1 MNQTSEDAIKA
12 LTLANNI
19 YRAALK
25 ADSNDA
31 TMHRTYLEG
40 RGFIAESLSFFGVGY
55 CSGRDAISRLVEFN
69 LMEQAIEVGLA
80 CQFDDKAPYERFWK
94 RITFPLRRV
103 QDGKIIAIG
112 GRSLNPEKSK
122 YVNSPESE
130 LFKKRNNLYGLW
142 QARKHI
148 IENGYAVLCE
158 GYLDVIGLWQ
168 IGVRN
173 AVAPMGTALAQEQI
187 NLLRNYTNSVL
198 ICMDGDNAGK
208 ESMLKSHGLLAKNN
222 FKTKARILPGGKD
235 PGELALSSPNDMLA
249 LASWSSGR

>member
-25 ADSNDA
+25 ADSHDA
-31 TMHRTYLEG
+31 TMHRAYLEG
-40 RGFIAESLSFFGVGY
+40 RGFSNESLSFFGVGY
-55 CSGRDAISRLVEFN
+55 CSGRDAIGPLNTFD
-69 LMEQAIEVGLA
+69 LMQHAIDIGLA
-80 CQFDDKAPYERFWK
+80 CQFDDKPPYERFWK
-94 RITFPLRRV
+94 RITFPLRRAS
-103 QDGKIIAIG
+103 DGAIIGLG
-112 GRSLNPEKSK
+112 GRTLDSQKVK
-122 YVNSPESE
+122 YVNSSESSI
-130 LFKKRNNLYGLW
+130 FKKRDNLYGLW

-148 IENGYAVLCE
+148 IETGYAVLCE

-187 NLLRNYTNSVL
+187 NLLRSYTNSVL
-198 ICMDGDNAGK
+198 ICMDGDDAGK
-208 ESMLKSHGLLAKNN
+208 ESMLKSYCLLSRNN

-235 PGELALSSPNDMLA
+235 PGELALSSPKDMAA
-249 LASWSSGR
+249 LASWSSER